1 MAYRG
6 NICVELFHVMNVGVG
21 SQHKGS
27 HQDKQKKD
35 LSCLQV
41 VMMIMM
47 VMIIIMM
54 GGSDDDFDGSN
65 DGEDDCNDGGSGYDG
80 VCDSNG

>member
-1 MAYRG
+1 MSNLLAQLSVPLHNKQMSQLVAYSG

-35 LSCLQV
+35 LSCFT
-41 VMMIMM
+41 
-47 VMIIIMM
+47 
-54 GGSDDDFDGSN
+54 GGDDDN
-65 DGEDDCNDGGSGYDG
+65 DGDDCNNGG
-80 VCDSNG
+80 CRC